1 MQKFIQFGDSV
12 HVVLLYE
19 ALRLLQISVNGSPG
33 PPLSKVP
40 ILVTLTTCQ
49 VPELYIT

>member
-1 MQKFIQFGDSV
+1 MQKVIQFRDSV
-12 HVVLLYE
+12 HAVLLYE
-19 ALRLLQISVNGSPG
+19 ALSLLQISVNGRPG

-49 VPELYIT
+49 VPEL